1 MGGKQNEEED
11 MKRLQMLLEIMD
23 MIRRSSYTQLVRI
36 HTILK
41 AWQ

>member
-1 MGGKQNEEED
+1 MGGKKNEGEE
-11 MKRLQMLLEIMD
+11 MKRLQMLIEIMD
-23 MIRRSSYTQLVRI
+23 MIRRSSYTEIVRI